1 MPTSPST
8 YTRAR
13 QVNKRRQQASVN
25 VKELF
30 NLSQGGK
37 QGVWVVPACYAI
49 LAKEC
54 VYVASG

>member
-1 MPTSPST
+1 
-8 YTRAR
+8 
-13 QVNKRRQQASVN
+13 VNKRRQQASVN